1 MAPHFESKAS
11 PESFDSKLS
20 RLQSV
25 ASEDITWLH
34 LLSNQYR
41 RYETFALT
49 RLFTLDYQNAVGKRI
64 DNRQLLSFDCDAVG
78 RSNLFFLHVLPRY
91 VGVTQTLQSLSH
103 YSAQCTAIYP
113 SEIYSQHVLQI
124 IASST
129 DKLPQR
135 ASTSSARTI
144 RSAQTSASGMNLI
157 DDEDLFNCPNIVSNI
172 SKRELPDH
180 QPAVAFS
187 LAWYSS
193 NTVPITTA
201 VVVNQRLSTIYG
213 FYTTAKDDLVNVVAV
228 PLDDLLNLYKK

>member
-1 MAPHFESKAS
+1 
-11 PESFDSKLS
+11 
-20 RLQSV
+20 V
-25 ASEDITWLH
+25 
-34 LLSNQYR
+34 R
-41 RYETFALT
+41 RFL
-49 RLFTLDYQNAVGKRI
+49 YQNAVGKRI

-103 YSAQCTAIYP
+103 YSTQCTAVYP

-135 ASTSSARTI
+135 ASTSSARTL

-157 DDEDLFNCPNIVSNI
+157 DDEDLANCPNIISNI
-172 SKRELPDH
+172 AKRELPDH
-180 QPAVAFS
+180 QPSATFS

-201 VVVNQRLSTIYG
+201 VVVNQRLSSIYG

-228 PLDDLLNLYKK
+228 PLDDLLNLYKKYASID